1 MKRIIKRKMVN
12 IGGTFGFDFLLGT
25 PGNDT
30 MRGFAGNDTIQGLA
44 GNDLIFGDRDND
56 SIAGN
61 EGADTL
67 FGGQGS
73 DTIYGGQG
81 EDVINGDR
89 GNDLLIGGEGKDILT
104 GGAGDDLFVIES
116 TSAASTVTQA
126 DVITDFGSGND
137 KIVLTEGI
145 KFSDLNI
152 SVSENQTVMQNKNSG
167 NYLGV
172 VSGKFNLTE
181 SNFISMFGGMDVG
194 QLLPV
199 SVNAIVGAGAL
210 AEPAPTGATPTQR
223 IGLEVAKTPQEQA
236 IGLMFRTELPDDR
249 GMLFPIAPPRNVR
262 FWMRNVQIELDMIFL
277 REGVVQAI
285 IPNVPPCLSDTCPN
299 YGPDV
304 PVDGVIELK
313 GGRAAQLGLKVGD
326 RIPNLP

>member
-1 MKRIIKRKMVN
+1 MVN

-25 PGNDT
+25 PSSDT
-30 MRGFAGNDTIQGLA
+30 IRGFAGNDTIQGLA

-56 SIAGN
+56 LLAGN

-67 FGGQGS
+67 FGGLS
-73 DTIYGGQG
+73 NDTIYGGQ
-81 EDVINGDR
+81 DSDWINGDR
-89 GNDLLIGGEGKDILT
+89 GSDLLIGGEGKDILT
-104 GGAGDDLFVIES
+104 GGAGDDLFVIDT
-116 TSAASTVTQA
+116 TSAAPTINEA

-137 KIVLTEGI
+137 KIVLTDHI

-152 SVSENQTVMQNKNSG
+152 FVSDNQTVMQNKNSG

-172 VSGKFNLTE
+172 VLGKPNLTE
-181 SNFISMFGGMDVG
+181 TNFISLFGGMDMG
-194 QLLPV
+194 QLLPI
-199 SVNAIVGAGAL
+199 SVNTIVGDRPL
-210 AEPAPTGATPTQR
+210 
-223 IGLEVAKTPQEQA
+223 GLEVAKTPEEQA
-236 IGLMFRTELPDDR
+236 IGLMFRTELPEDR
-249 GMLFPIAPPRNVR
+249 GMLFPIAPARNVR
-262 FWMRNVQIELDMIFL
+262 FWMKNVSVELDMVFL

-326 RIPNLP
+326 LIPNLP

>member
-1 MKRIIKRKMVN
+1 MVN
-12 IGGTFGFDFLLGT
+12 IDGTFGFDFLLGT

-56 SIAGN
+56 LLAGN

-67 FGGQGS
+67 SGGQGS

-81 EDVINGDR
+81 EDAINGDR
-89 GNDLLIGGEGKDILT
+89 GNDLLIGGEGKDLLT
-104 GGAGDDLFVIES
+104 GGAGDDLFVIDQ
-116 TSAASTVTQA
+116 TSVVSTVTEA
-126 DVITDFGSGND
+126 DIITDFGNGND
-137 KIVLTEGI
+137 KIVLTDGI
-145 KFSDLNI
+145 KFSDLKI
-152 SVSENQTVMQNKNSG
+152 SVFENQTLIQNKNYA

-172 VSGKFNLTE
+172 VSGRFNLTE
-181 SNFISMFGGMDVG
+181 SNFISMFGGMDMG
-194 QLLPV
+194 QILPV
-199 SVNAIVGAGAL
+199 SVNTILGAG
-210 AEPAPTGATPTQR
+210 G
-223 IGLEVAKTPQEQA
+223 IGLEVAQTPQEQA

-262 FWMRNVQIELDMIFL
+262 FWMKNVQIELDMIFL
-277 REGVVQAI
+277 REGIVQAI
-285 IPNVPPCLSDTCPN
+285 IPNVPPCFSDTCPS
-299 YGPDV
+299 YGPDF

-313 GGRAAQLGLKVGD
+313 GGRAAQLGLKIGD

>member
-1 MKRIIKRKMVN
+1 MVN
-12 IGGTFGFDFLLGT
+12 IDGTFGFDFLLGT

-30 MRGFAGNDTIQGLA
+30 MRGFAGNDTIQGLG

-56 SIAGN
+56 LLAGN

-67 FGGQGS
+67 SGGQGS

-81 EDVINGDR
+81 DDWINGDR

-116 TSAASTVTQA
+116 TSAASAIAQA
-126 DVITDFGSGND
+126 DVITDFGNGND

-145 KFSDLNI
+145 KFSNLDI
-152 SVSENQTVMQNKNSG
+152 SVSENQTVIKDKNSG

-172 VSGKFNLTE
+172 VLGKPNLTE
-181 SNFISMFGGMDVG
+181 SNFISMFGGIDMG
-194 QLLPV
+194 QLLPI
-199 SVNAIVGAGAL
+199 SVNTIVGDRAL
-210 AEPAPTGATPTQR
+210 AEPLRR
-223 IGLEVAKTPQEQA
+223 IGLEVAQTPEEQA

-277 REGVVQAI
+277 REGIVQAI
-285 IPNVPPCLSDTCPN
+285 IPNVPPCFSETCPN

-304 PVDGVIELK
+304 PVDGVIEIK

>member
-67 FGGQGS
+67 FAGQGS

-81 EDVINGDR
+81 EDAINGDR
-89 GNDLLIGGEGKDILT
+89 GSDLLIGGEGKDILT
-104 GGAGDDLFVIES
+104 GGAGDDLFVLEN
-116 TSAASTVTQA
+116 TSPASTVAQA

-172 VSGKFNLTE
+172 VSGRFNLTQ
-181 SNFISMFGGMDVG
+181 SNFISLFGGIDTG
-194 QLLPV
+194 QILPV
-199 SVNAIVGAGAL
+199 SVNAIVGDRAM
-210 AEPAPTGATPTQR
+210 
-223 IGLEVAKTPQEQA
+223 GLEVAKTPEQQA

-262 FWMRNVQIELDMIFL
+262 FWMKNVQIELDMIFL

-285 IPNVPPCLSDTCPN
+285 IPNVPPCFGDNCPN

-304 PVDGVIELK
+304 PVDAVIELK

-326 RIPNLP
+326 RISNLP

>member
-1 MKRIIKRKMVN
+1 MVN
-12 IGGTFGFDFLLGT
+12 IDGTFGFDFLLGT

-30 MRGFAGNDTIQGLA
+30 MRGFAGNDTIQGLG

-56 SIAGN
+56 LLAGN

-67 FGGQGS
+67 SGGQGS

-81 EDVINGDR
+81 DDWINGDR

-104 GGAGDDLFVIES
+104 GGAGDDLFVIDQTSVVS
-116 TSAASTVTQA
+116 TISEA
-126 DVITDFGSGND
+126 DVITDFGNGND
-137 KIVLTEGI
+137 KIVLTEGL
-145 KFSDLNI
+145 KFSNLDI
-152 SVSENQTVMQNKNSG
+152 SVSDNQTVIKDKNSG

-172 VSGKFNLTE
+172 VLGKPNLTE
-181 SNFISMFGGMDVG
+181 SNFISMFGGVDMG
-194 QLLPV
+194 QILPV
-199 SVNAIVGAGAL
+199 SVNTVLGDRAL
-210 AEPAPTGATPTQR
+210 AEPLRR
-223 IGLEVAKTPQEQA
+223 IGLEVAQTPEEQA

-277 REGVVQAI
+277 REGIVQAI
-285 IPNVPPCLSDTCPN
+285 IPNVPPCFSETCPN

-304 PVDGVIELK
+304 PVDGVIEIK

>member
-1 MKRIIKRKMVN
+1 M
-12 IGGTFGFDFLLGT
+12 DFLLGS
-25 PGNDT
+25 PNSDT
-30 MRGFAGNDTIQGLA
+30 IRGFAGNDTIQGLA

-81 EDVINGDR
+81 EDAIKGDR

-104 GGAGDDLFVIES
+104 GGAGDDLFVLES
-116 TSAASTVTQA
+116 TSAASTVAQA

-137 KIVLTEGI
+137 KIVLTDGI

-152 SVSENQTVMQNKNSG
+152 YVSDNQTVMQDKNSG

-181 SNFISMFGGMDVG
+181 SNFISLFGGMDMG
-194 QLLPV
+194 QILPV
-199 SVNAIVGAGAL
+199 SVNAIVGDRAL
-210 AEPAPTGATPTQR
+210 AEPSQR

-249 GMLFPIAPPRNVR
+249 GMLFPIAPARNVR
-262 FWMRNVQIELDMIFL
+262 FWMKNVLIELDMVFL

-304 PVDGVIELK
+304 PVDGAIELK

>member
-1 MKRIIKRKMVN
+1 MVN
-12 IGGTFGFDFLLGT
+12 INGTFGFDFLLGT

-30 MRGFAGNDTIQGLA
+30 IRGFAGNDTIQGLA
-44 GNDLIFGDRDND
+44 GNDLIFGDSGND
-56 SIAGN
+56 WLVGN

-81 EDVINGDR
+81 DDWINGDR

-104 GGAGDDLFVIES
+104 GGAGDDLFVLDS
-116 TSAASTVTQA
+116 TSATSSLAQA
-126 DVITDFGSGND
+126 DVITDFGRGND
-137 KIVLTEGI
+137 KIVLTDGI

-152 SVSENQTVMQNKNSG
+152 FVSDNQTVMQDKNSG

-172 VSGKFNLTE
+172 VSGNHNLNE
-181 SNFISMFGGMDVG
+181 SNFISMFGGIDMG

-199 SVNAIVGAGAL
+199 SVNTTIGDRGL
-210 AEPAPTGATPTQR
+210 ADSSQI
-223 IGLEVAKTPQEQA
+223 IGLEVANTPQEQA
-236 IGLMFRTELPDDR
+236 TGLMFRTELPDDR
-249 GMLFPIAPPRNVR
+249 GMLFPIVPAGNVR
-262 FWMRNVQIELDMIFL
+262 LWMKNVFIELDMVFL
-277 REGVVQAI
+277 REGIVQAI

-313 GGRAAQLGLKVGD
+313 GGRAAELGLKVGD
-326 RIPNLP
+326 LIPNLP

>member
-1 MKRIIKRKMVN
+1 MVN

-56 SIAGN
+56 LLAGN

-67 FGGQGS
+67 SGGQGS

-81 EDVINGDR
+81 DDWINGDR

-116 TSAASTVTQA
+116 TSAASAIAQA
-126 DVITDFGSGND
+126 DVITDFGNGND

-145 KFSDLNI
+145 KFSNLDI
-152 SVSENQTVMQNKNSG
+152 SVSENQTVIKDKNSG

-172 VSGKFNLTE
+172 VLGKPNLTE
-181 SNFISMFGGMDVG
+181 SNFISMFGGVDMG
-194 QLLPV
+194 QILPV
-199 SVNAIVGAGAL
+199 SVNTVLGDRAL
-210 AEPAPTGATPTQR
+210 AEPSQR
-223 IGLEVAKTPQEQA
+223 IGLEVAQTPEEQA

-249 GMLFPIAPPRNVR
+249 GMLFPIAPARNVR
-262 FWMRNVQIELDMIFL
+262 FWMRNVLIELDMIFL
-277 REGVVQAI
+277 REGIVQAI
-285 IPNVPPCLSDTCPN
+285 IPNVPPCFSETCPN

>member
-1 MKRIIKRKMVN
+1 MVN
-12 IGGTFGFDFLLGT
+12 TGGTFGFDFLLGT
-25 PGNDT
+25 PNSDT
-30 MRGFAGNDTIQGLA
+30 IRGFAGNDTVQGLA
-44 GNDLIFGDRDND
+44 GNDLIFGDREND
-56 SIAGN
+56 LLAGN

-73 DTIYGGQG
+73 DTIYGGQ
-81 EDVINGDR
+81 DSDWIFGDR

-104 GGAGDDLFVIES
+104 GGAGDDLFVLER
-116 TSAASTVTQA
+116 TSAASTVAQA

-137 KIVLTEGI
+137 KIVLTDGI

-152 SVSENQTVMQNKNSG
+152 SVSDNQTVMQDKNSG

-172 VSGKFNLTE
+172 VSGRFNLTE
-181 SNFISMFGGMDVG
+181 SNFISMFGGMDTG

-199 SVNAIVGAGAL
+199 SVNTTVGDRAL
-210 AEPAPTGATPTQR
+210 
-223 IGLEVAKTPQEQA
+223 GLEVAKTPQEQA

-249 GMLFPIAPPRNVR
+249 GMLFPIAPARNVR
-262 FWMRNVQIELDMIFL
+262 FWMKNVLIELDMVFL

-313 GGRAAQLGLKVGD
+313 GGRAAQLGIKVGD

>member
-1 MKRIIKRKMVN
+1 MVN
-12 IGGTFGFDFLLGT
+12 INGTFG
-25 PGNDT
+25 DT
-30 MRGFAGNDTIQGLA
+30 IRGFAGNDTIQGLA
-44 GNDLIFGDRDND
+44 GNDLIFGDSGND
-56 SIAGN
+56 WLVGN

-81 EDVINGDR
+81 DDWINGDR

-104 GGAGDDLFVIES
+104 GGAGDDLFVLDS
-116 TSAASTVTQA
+116 TSATSSLAQA
-126 DVITDFGSGND
+126 DVITDFGRGND
-137 KIVLTEGI
+137 KIVLTDGI

-152 SVSENQTVMQNKNSG
+152 FVSDNQTVMQDKNSG

-172 VSGKFNLTE
+172 VSGNHNLNE
-181 SNFISMFGGMDVG
+181 SNFISMFGGIDMG

-199 SVNAIVGAGAL
+199 SVNTTIGDRGL
-210 AEPAPTGATPTQR
+210 ADSSQI
-223 IGLEVAKTPQEQA
+223 IGLEVANTPQEQA
-236 IGLMFRTELPDDR
+236 TGLMFRTELPDDR
-249 GMLFPIAPPRNVR
+249 GMLFPIVPAGNVR
-262 FWMRNVQIELDMIFL
+262 LWMKNVFIELDMVFL
-277 REGVVQAI
+277 REGIVQAI

-313 GGRAAQLGLKVGD
+313 GGRAAELGLKVGD
-326 RIPNLP
+326 LIPNLP